1 VAESPG
7 NPSYPLGVV
16 RKTSSG
22 AAGALLPGWARRPAA
37 WLLAGCVALTA
48 VLGALV
54 AGETR
59 ADPFDQPIDSAVI
72 RLLGRHHHL
81 MLDLTFPGTRT
92 GAFLLT
98 ALVVIGCL
106 LARRYDGAVLVASS
120 MIVAIGLDDYVL
132 KPFVHRT
139 YYGSLVYPSGH
150 STATITLAAVLTVL
164 LAPVATGS
172 SAFASVRRWRW
183 LAAAVLVVAWLAVV
197 LVVLAVIA
205 LRWHYFT
212 DTVAGAAVGIG
223 TVCALTLAIDRLRG
237 HP

>member
-1 VAESPG
+1 M
-7 NPSYPLGVV
+7 
-16 RKTSSG
+16 SSG

-37 WLLAGCVALTA
+37 WLLAGCVAFTV
-48 VLGALV
+48 VLGGLV
-54 AGETR
+54 AGQTH
-59 ADPFDQPIDSAVI
+59 ADPFDQPIDSAII

-81 MLDLTFPGTRT
+81 MVDLTFPGTRT

-106 LARRYDGAVLVASS
+106 LARRYDGAVLVAVS

-132 KPFVHRT
+132 KPLVHRT

-150 STATITLAAVLTVL
+150 TTATITLAAVLTVL
-164 LAPVATGS
+164 LAPVVTGS
-172 SAFASVRRWRW
+172 SGARRW
-183 LAAAVLVVAWLAVV
+183 LAAALLAVGWLAVV

-223 TVCALTLAIDRLRG
+223 TVCAVALALDRL
-237 HP
+237 HPHPHP